1 MKARNTLFVLSCLL
15 IISCVNDDEDPIPE
29 KGTGFEIY
37 LTEEPYMNNLL
48 FDYSHV
54 NFDTILLADEPMLYY
69 SDLLMYD
76 TVQHKLTLDISHDS
90 LKIGVANVY
99 GRMFVVTIDSEPVYC
114 GFKWPVISSVP
125 CSWVYIAEPYYELD
139 SLNDKEIVISF
150 SGQQQNDPR
159 LDDRIVSRLKKDK
172 KIQ

>member
-1 MKARNTLFVLSCLL
+1 
-15 IISCVNDDEDPIPE
+15 
-29 KGTGFEIY
+29 
-37 LTEEPYMNNLL
+37 
-48 FDYSHV
+48 
-54 NFDTILLADEPMLYY
+54 
-69 SDLLMYD
+69 MYD